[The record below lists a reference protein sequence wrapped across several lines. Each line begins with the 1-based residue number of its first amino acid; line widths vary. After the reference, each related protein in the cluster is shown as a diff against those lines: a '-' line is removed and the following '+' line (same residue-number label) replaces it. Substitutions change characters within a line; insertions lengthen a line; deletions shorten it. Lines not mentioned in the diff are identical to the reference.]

1 MDIPRCRSGNHYI
14 LVICNYA
21 TYYGPEACLFAIL
34 TLSMLLEEIVKVLS
48 WVEIQN
54 EKLTHQRRNFMS
66 QLSSSTKHSKSCSE
80 RLLLMLAKT
89 GNF

>member
-1 MDIPRCRSGNHYI
+1 MDIPHCRSGNHFI

-34 TLSMLLEEIVKVLS
+34 MLCVLLEELVKAFS
-48 WVEIQN
+48 WVEILN
-54 EKLTHQRRNFMS
+54 EKLTYQRRNFMS
-66 QLSSSTKHSKSCSE
+66 QLSNSKHSKSCSE
-80 RLLLMLAKT
+80 RLLLMLGKT